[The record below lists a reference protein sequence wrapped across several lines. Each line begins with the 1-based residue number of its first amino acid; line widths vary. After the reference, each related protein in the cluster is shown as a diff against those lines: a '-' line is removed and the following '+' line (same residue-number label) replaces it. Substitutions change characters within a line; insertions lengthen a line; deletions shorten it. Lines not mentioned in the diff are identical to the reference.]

1 MDGTTFSVD
10 PCSST
15 TLSLADRFSSTD
27 EYGREMVDAQE
38 RETWQAAEKF
48 FGGDNKDNK
57 AVDSCEGETDRQTEG
72 ADVRTG
78 SRVVKTVQGRTL
90 AGSKTT
96 RRRDVADEAV
106 EAVGVRVTV
115 KVARQSLGGLKNSD
129 KENARQNEHENHH
142 ERKNARRKT
151 GRKRGRAAAAPR
163 EPVPAK
169 EEEED
174 QDRNQDH
181 RDAHQRMLKK
191 DLNADAR
198 LLGVKN
204 FGRMDRATLVAA
216 IRSHIPTMSLDQL
229 VTACKSKG
237 LACHPAKTRGLCR
250 ILSQHYE
257 KE

>member
-1 MDGTTFSVD
+1 MDGTNFSVE

-15 TLSLADRFSSTD
+15 ALSLADRFSSTE
-27 EYGREMVDAQE
+27 EYGREMAEAQE

-48 FGGDNKDNK
+48 FGGD
-57 AVDSCEGETDRQTEG
+57 VRTGSCEGETDRRTGG

-78 SRVVKTVQGRTL
+78 SCVVKSVQGRTR
-90 AGSKTT
+90 AGSKAT
-96 RRRDVADEAV
+96 RRRDVADEAVEAV

-129 KENARQNEHENHH
+129 KENARQNDHDH
-142 ERKNARRKT
+142 ERKNAGGRTGRTGRRE
-151 GRKRGRAAAAPR
+151 RKRGR
-163 EPVPAK
+163 
-169 EEEED
+169 
-174 QDRNQDH
+174 DRDH
-181 RDAHQRMLKK
+181 RDAPQRMLKK

-198 LLGVKN
+198 LFGVKN

-237 LACHPAKTRGLCR
+237 LACHPAKTRCLCR
-250 ILSQHYE
+250 VLSQHYE